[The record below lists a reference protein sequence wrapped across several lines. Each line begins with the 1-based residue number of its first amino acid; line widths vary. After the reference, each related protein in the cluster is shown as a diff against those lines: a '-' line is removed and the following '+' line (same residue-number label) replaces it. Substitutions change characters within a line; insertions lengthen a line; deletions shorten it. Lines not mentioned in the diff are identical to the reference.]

1 VFGGLCCALTVGC
14 ATDVKFS
21 ETPPTPQTDAART
34 YTIGP
39 PDRLRIVV
47 LPDPV
52 IERDVVVRPDGI
64 ISLDLVGDVPAGGR
78 TTEDVAR
85 DIETRILRF
94 KRNASVTVSLQTS
107 ASPQLTM
114 LGEVVRPS
122 TFPLTADTNVIK
134 AIGLTG
140 GVTRFAAKD
149 KIRLI
154 RLAEDGQ
161 PRVYQVDLAAI
172 ERGDYATN
180 YPLRGGDV
188 LIVLPTG
195 TASAGYMFQ
204 RIFFPLQQILGMGA
218 NVATTVVT
226 GGANQ
231 AF

>member
-1 VFGGLCCALTVGC
+1 MLVGC
-14 ATDVKFS
+14 ATDTATY
-21 ETPPTPQTDAART
+21 ETGPPDSSGEAST

-39 PDRLRIVV
+39 PDRLRIVI
-47 LPDPV
+47 LPDPP
-52 IERDVVVRPDGI
+52 IEREVVVRPDGI
-64 ISLDLVGDVPAGGR
+64 ISIDLVGDVPASGR
-78 TTEDVAR
+78 TTEEVAR

-94 KRNASVTVSLQTS
+94 KRNATVTVSLQTS

-114 LGEVVRPS
+114 LGEVSRPA

-134 AIGLTG
+134 AVGLAG

-149 KIRLI
+149 RIRLI
-154 RLAEDGQ
+154 RMNEAG
-161 PRVYQVDLAAI
+161 PKVYKVDLSAI

-195 TASAGYMFQ
+195 TASTGYMFQ
-204 RIFFPLQQILGMGA
+204 RIFFPLQQILGLGA

-226 GGANQ
+226 GGAS
-231 AF
+231 AGF